1 LLNTQTGIGAMEEKD
16 LAYFKGLLIKWLNE
30 LLHHADYTVEGLLNV
45 ETNSADYL
53 DWASIESD
61 RSTNLR
67 IRDRESMLINKI
79 RKSLED
85 IDNGEYGICEDC
97 GKEISI
103 KRLKAR
109 PIAKR
114 CIECKTKQEALEKMM
129 GA

>member
-1 LLNTQTGIGAMEEKD
+1 
-16 LAYFKGLLIKWLNE
+16 
-30 LLHHADYTVEGLLNV
+30 
-45 ETNSADYL
+45 
-53 DWASIESD
+53 
-61 RSTNLR
+61 
-67 IRDRESMLINKI
+67 MLINKI

-114 CIECKTKQEALEKMM
+114 CIECKTKQEALDKMM